1 MVVPEAVLDEPP
13 HDDRSPTSAGST
25 TIWTERFIL
34 PLCDSAAE
42 KTTTSLAWESAS
54 QNRERRSLRAAQDL
68 AGIDAA
74 PLSLCDGPAMQP
86 TERFTDRVDTYVRH
100 RPSYPPEILRAIRE
114 GLHVAPPAA
123 CADIGAGTGIFSA
136 LLLDEGFGVV
146 AVEPNDAM
154 RDAAVRMLGG
164 RPRFEAIRGTAEATG
179 LPDASVD
186 FVTAA
191 QAFHWF
197 DPPRAKVELT
207 RVTRAPHPVAL
218 VWNSRSLDAT
228 PFLRAYDALLVRL
241 SDDYVK
247 VRNHN
252 LGEATFA
259 AFFGPR
265 GYERRVFPTRQELDR
280 DAFLG
285 RVLSSSYVPGASHP
299 RHAEVVAA
307 MHALF
312 DAHEE
317 AGHVAFLYDTEVY
330 LGFLT

>member
-1 MVVPEAVLDEPP
+1 ME
-13 HDDRSPTSAGST
+13 
-25 TIWTERFIL
+25 
-34 PLCDSAAE
+34 
-42 KTTTSLAWESAS
+42 
-54 QNRERRSLRAAQDL
+54 
-68 AGIDAA
+68 
-74 PLSLCDGPAMQP
+74 P

-100 RPSYPPEILRAIRE
+100 RPSYPPEILRAIRD
-114 GLHVAPPAA
+114 GLRVAPPAV
-123 CADIGAGTGIFSA
+123 CADVGAGTGIFSA

-154 RDAAVRMLGG
+154 RDASIRILGG
-164 RPRFEAIRGTAEATG
+164 RPRFEAVRGTAEATG
-179 LPDASVD
+179 LPDACVD
-186 FVTAA
+186 FVAAA

-207 RVTRAPHPVAL
+207 RVTRPPHPVAL

-228 PFLRAYDALLVRL
+228 PFLRAYEALLVRL

-259 AFFGPR
+259 SFFGPR
-265 GYERRVFPTRQELDR
+265 GHERRVFPTRQELDR
-280 DAFLG
+280 EAFLG

-317 AGHVAFLYDTEVY
+317 DGHVAFLYDTEVY
-330 LGFLT
+330 MGSLT